1 MSKSRTEGGALV
13 AIVIALGGAHAAS
26 ADATAH
32 QRCAG
37 GVRSRNR
44 QLDGSID
51 RLSPP
56 LQPVQG
62 WTGVGPAEVHLEVD
76 RGSWTCCVGAASRSP
91 RQDDVEDG
99 APAGT
104 VADDADRSPMG
115 IDDGFADREPDP
127 GSGTLPATRRVA
139 AVEAF
144 ENMGQLIGR
153 NAVAIIGH
161 GDHGPLRL
169 RAPRDGDVSAGG
181 RVAKRVGQKVA
192 QHLSDPVGVD
202 VDAQAV
208 GLAEVQGEVDA
219 LVLIAAARGFRASE
233 QEIASAIEGGIRE
246 LGAIFGGGE

>member
-1 MSKSRTEGGALV
+1 
-13 AIVIALGGAHAAS
+13 
-26 ADATAH
+26 
-32 QRCAG
+32 
-37 GVRSRNR
+37 
-44 QLDGSID
+44 
-51 RLSPP
+51 
-56 LQPVQG
+56 
-62 WTGVGPAEVHLEVD
+62 
-76 RGSWTCCVGAASRSP
+76 
-91 RQDDVEDG
+91 
-99 APAGT
+99 
-104 VADDADRSPMG
+104 MG

-233 QEIASAIEGGIRE
+233 QEIADETRRPPEAEPAF
-246 LGAIFGGGE
+246 LGPRDVVDVVGEPGQPGCLGGENRLCVDAEVGDPVEQPLVCLLYTSRCV